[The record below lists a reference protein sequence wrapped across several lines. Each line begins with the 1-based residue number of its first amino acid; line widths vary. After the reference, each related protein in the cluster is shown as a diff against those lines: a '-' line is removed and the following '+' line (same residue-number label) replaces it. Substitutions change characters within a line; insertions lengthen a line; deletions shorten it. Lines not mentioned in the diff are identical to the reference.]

1 MKKYDKNI
9 FKHSNWIIHN
19 IRKIDSKY
27 IFISILVTI
36 INGIISSISLIV
48 MQEII
53 NGVQLEKT

>member
-53 NGVQLEKT
+53 NGVQVEKT